1 MRLMPFI
8 DLIAHAAERRPRHVL
23 ADVLLATL
31 LLAATAVRAADSDSY
46 LRGYLDA
53 LLDSRFA
60 GLGLTVK
67 SVASDGTATIAAH
80 TCLGPAQRR
89 DIERV
94 LGEIKRVARVAWH
107 RSTDCNV
114 EPAVVG
120 EDTIDVRFLSETE
133 LFAPLMADPRQPRA
147 SVSYQRYRTAS
158 ETFNAGAVSLGH
170 YFAIGSGFLGRSGA
184 SQLGL
189 QGAVF
194 ALFNLDAPSKD
205 LINADYWIGLPWSYR
220 RGPWSYLARVYHQS
234 SHLGDEF
241 ILGNP
246 GLNRVNLSYEDAEA
260 LVSYEWEGWRFYGGG
275 GYILNSEPALE
286 RGHLQAGAEYVRP
299 RALGKFDFVAGTDVQ
314 SSEELDWGYSRSY
327 VVGLEFRSAT
337 TRRVG
342 LLLEHFRGHSPNG
355 QFFREPLR
363 YTGIG
368 LYFGF

>member
-1 MRLMPFI
+1 MQSNHMTAIGAAAARWCCGTVLA
-8 DLIAHAAERRPRHVL
+8 LLVGSVSLAAEK
-23 ADVLLATL
+23 
-31 LLAATAVRAADSDSY
+31 SDDY

-60 GLGLTVK
+60 GLGLTIKTV
-67 SVASDGTATIAAH
+67 SRDGIATIAAR

-89 DIERV
+89 DIER
-94 LGEIKRVARVAWH
+94 LLIETERVTRVAWD
-107 RSTDCNV
+107 RSTDCDT
-114 EPAVVG
+114 EPA
-120 EDTIDVRFLSETE
+120 EAKDEPLDVRFLSENE

-147 SVSYQRYRTAS
+147 SLSYQRYQTPTD
-158 ETFNAGAVSLGH
+158 TFNAGAIALGH
-170 YFAIGSGFLGRSGA
+170 YFAIGSGFMGRSGA

-220 RGPWSYLARVYHQS
+220 KGPWSYLVRVYHQS

-246 GLNRVNLSYEDAEA
+246 GLDRVNLSYEDAEG
-260 LVSYEWEGWRFYGGG
+260 LVSYEWRNWRFYGGG
-275 GYILNSEPALE
+275 GYILNSEPDLA
-286 RGHLQAGAEYVRP
+286 RKHAQAGVEYMRP
-299 RALGKFDFVAGTDVQ
+299 RTLGHFDFIAAVDIQA
-314 SSEELDWGYSRSY
+314 SEELDWAYSRSY
-327 VVGLEFRSAT
+327 VAGLEFHSVT

-355 QFFREPLR
+355 QFFRESLR
-363 YTGIG
+363 YTGLG

>member
-1 MRLMPFI
+1 MRFI
-8 DLIAHAAERRPRHVL
+8 GVTARGAARRPRRSP
-23 ADVLLATL
+23 ARMLLVML
-31 LLAATAVRAADSDSY
+31 LLGVAAPVWAAENGAY

-60 GLGLTVK
+60 GLGLTVTT
-67 SVASDGTATIAAH
+67 VAPDGTATIAAR

-94 LGEIKRVARVAWH
+94 LVETKRISRIAWDQ
-107 RSTDCNV
+107 STDCDV
-114 EPAVVG
+114 EAAEVEETP
-120 EDTIDVRFLSETE
+120 IDVRFLSETE
-133 LFAPLMADPRQPRA
+133 LFAPLLADPRQPRA
-147 SVSYQRYRTAS
+147 SMSYQRYRTPTES
-158 ETFNAGAVSLGH
+158 FNAGAISLGH
-170 YFAIGSGFLGRSGA
+170 YFAIGSGFMGRSGA

-220 RGPWSYLARVYHQS
+220 RGPWSYLVRIYHQS

-246 GLNRVNLSYEDAEA
+246 GLDRVNLSYEDAEG
-260 LVSYEWEGWRFYGGG
+260 LVSYELENWRFYGGG
-275 GYILNSEPALE
+275 GYILNSEPNLE
-286 RGHLQAGAEYVRP
+286 RKHFQAGVEYVRP
-299 RALGKFDFVAGTDVQ
+299 RAVERFDFVAAADFQT
-314 SSEELDWGYSRSY
+314 SEELDWAYSRSY
-327 VVGLEFRSAT
+327 VAGLEFRSAT

-342 LLLEHFRGHSPNG
+342 LLLEHFRGNSPNG

-363 YTGIG
+363 YTGLG
-368 LYFGF
+368 VYFGF

>member
-1 MRLMPFI
+1 MRLI
-8 DLIAHAAERRPRHVL
+8 TLGAEGGRRPRGSLVCAVL
-23 ADVLLATL
+23 AL
-31 LLAATAVRAADSDSY
+31 LLLSAPPALAAEKSGAY

-67 SVASDGTATIAAH
+67 TIAADGAATIAAR

-94 LGEIKRVARVAWH
+94 LVETKRISRVAWDK
-107 RSTDCNV
+107 STDCDV
-114 EPAVVG
+114 EPT
-120 EDTIDVRFLSETE
+120 DTDETPIDVRFLSETE
-133 LFAPLMADPRQPRA
+133 LFAPLLADPRQPRA
-147 SVSYQRYRTAS
+147 SMSYQRYRTPT
-158 ETFNAGAVSLGH
+158 ETFNAGAISLGH
-170 YFAIGSGFLGRSGA
+170 YFAIGSGFLGHSGA

-194 ALFNLDAPSKD
+194 ALFNLDAQSKD

-220 RGPWSYLARVYHQS
+220 KGPWSYLVRVYHQS

-246 GLNRVNLSYEDAEA
+246 GLDRVNLSYEDAEG
-260 LVSYEWEGWRFYGGG
+260 LVSYEWDNWRFYGGG
-275 GYILNSEPALE
+275 GYILNSEPNLE
-286 RGHLQAGAEYVRP
+286 RKHLQAGAEYVRP
-299 RALGKFDFVAGTDVQ
+299 RVLGRFDFVAAADIQT
-314 SSEELDWGYSRSY
+314 SEELDWAYSRSY
-327 VVGLEFRSAT
+327 VAGLEFRSAT

-342 LLLEHFRGHSPNG
+342 LLIEHFRGHSPNG
-355 QFFREPLR
+355 QFFREQLR
-363 YTGIG
+363 YTGLG

>member
-1 MRLMPFI
+1 MVLLFASAS
-8 DLIAHAAERRPRHVL
+8 LAAAERND
-23 ADVLLATL
+23 A
-31 LLAATAVRAADSDSY
+31 Y

-60 GLGLTVK
+60 GLGLTIKNV
-67 SVASDGTATIAAH
+67 SRDGAATIAAR

-89 DIERV
+89 DIER
-94 LGEIKRVARVAWH
+94 LLTETRRVMHINWDH
-107 RSTDCNV
+107 STDCDLEPTETQV
-114 EPAVVG
+114 ES
-120 EDTIDVRFLSETE
+120 IDVRFLSENE

-147 SVSYQRYRTAS
+147 SLSYQRYQTPS
-158 ETFNAGAVSLGH
+158 ETFNAGAVALGH
-170 YFAIGSGFLGRSGA
+170 YFAIGSGFMGRSGA

-220 RGPWSYLARVYHQS
+220 KGPWSYLVRVYHQS

-246 GLNRVNLSYEDAEA
+246 GLDRVNLSYEDVEG
-260 LVSYEWEGWRFYGGG
+260 LVSYEWQDWRFYGGG
-275 GYILNSEPALE
+275 GYILNSEPNLE
-286 RGHLQAGAEYVRP
+286 RKHVQAGIEYVRA
-299 RALGKFDFVAGTDVQ
+299 RTLGRFDFVAAVDMQ
-314 SSEELDWGYSRSY
+314 ASEELDWAHSRSY
-327 VVGLEFRSAT
+327 VAGFEFRSVT

-363 YTGIG
+363 YTGLG
-368 LYFGF
+368 FYFGF

>member
-1 MRLMPFI
+1 MPFI
-8 DLIAHAAERRPRHVL
+8 HLILRDVEHPPQHPRVGLWL
-23 ADVLLATL
+23 ALL
-31 LLAATAVRAADSDSY
+31 LLAAMPVQAAESDTY

-67 SVASDGTATIAAH
+67 NVASDGTATIAAH

-94 LGEIKRVARVAWH
+94 LGEIRRVARVAWH

-114 EPAVVG
+114 EPSTVNEEEA
-120 EDTIDVRFLSETE
+120 IDVRFLSETE
-133 LFAPLMADPRQPRA
+133 LFASLMADPRQPRA
-147 SVSYQRYRTAS
+147 SVSYQRYRTTTES
-158 ETFNAGAVSLGH
+158 FNAGAVSLGH
-170 YFAIGSGFLGRSGA
+170 YFAIGSGFMGRSGA

-220 RGPWSYLARVYHQS
+220 RGPWSYLLRVYHQS

-275 GYILNSEPALE
+275 GYILNSEPALA
-286 RGHLQAGAEYVRP
+286 RGHLQAGTEYVRP
-299 RALGKFDFVAGTDVQ
+299 RALGKFDFVAATDVQ
-314 SSEELDWGYSRSY
+314 TSEELGWAYSRSY
-327 VVGLEFRSAT
+327 VAGLEFRSAT